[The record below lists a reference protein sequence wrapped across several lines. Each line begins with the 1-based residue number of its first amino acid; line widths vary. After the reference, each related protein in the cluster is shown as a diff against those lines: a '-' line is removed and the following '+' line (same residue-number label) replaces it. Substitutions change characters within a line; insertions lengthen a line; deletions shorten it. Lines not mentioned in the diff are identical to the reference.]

1 MRDPRPARVAA
12 CGAARHICGMRR
24 LALAVLPPLVAAC
37 AGAWNPEPARRAAL
51 AYEVRIVRDG
61 YGVPSIYGTRD
72 ADIAFGVAYANAE
85 DDFPTIQEILATS
98 RARAGALMGRS
109 GAPLDYAMHLLR
121 VRETVEAR
129 ARRDLDAPTWALLEG
144 YAAGLNA
151 YAADHPGEL
160 TGVVRDL
167 LPVVPEDI
175 VAGFVLRSPFFY
187 GFDQVLARL
196 LGGRPIPGTWDDKGS
211 NAFAVAP
218 ARSGDGVTRLL
229 SNSHQPWT
237 GPVAW
242 YELRVHSREG
252 LHFAGATFPGSPIP
266 FLGHNATLGWTNT
279 VNKPDLVDVYRL
291 RLDPRD
297 PARYWFDGRWHVLE
311 RRRVWLKVRMGPLLL
326 PVPRTIE
333 HSVHGPVVRNDSGV
347 FALRYAGQGDVRQ
360 VMQYYRLAKARTWDE
375 WRAAMRLQAV
385 PATNFVYADAT
396 GRIAYVYNGLFPR
409 RAPGAERERIRRG
422 DTSAVVW
429 TGVVPFDSVPQVV
442 DPPSGYLFNANNHP
456 FFATAAADNLSP
468 DAVPAWMGVERTAMT
483 NRALRAFALL
493 DTVPRIGRDA
503 LLRAKF
509 DVRYQLDR
517 GWPARAIAA
526 IRAADTTRGGAVAEA
541 RRLLLA
547 WNGEVRRG
555 EPAAALGAL
564 VMWEWVRPWLAREAD
579 PPADSVLADA
589 AAWLLATHGSLT
601 PPLDR
606 VLAVARGGTSAPLD
620 GGTDLLRAFY
630 GPRGRD
636 GRVRGAGGDSFVMLV
651 EWGPDGV
658 VRSESMQPF
667 GAAIGRPAS
676 PHYADQVAPFAAGRW
691 KPVPWDTLGPARAAR
706 P

>member
-61 YGVPSIYGTRD
+61 YGVLSIYGTRD

-160 TGVVRDL
+160 TGVVREL

-175 VAGFVLRSPFFY
+175 VAGFV
-187 GFDQVLARL
+187 
-196 LGGRPIPGTWDDKGS
+196 
-211 NAFAVAP
+211 
-218 ARSGDGVTRLL
+218 
-229 SNSHQPWT
+229 
-237 GPVAW
+237 PVAW

-606 VLAVARGGTSAPLD
+606 VLAVERGGTSAPLD

>member
-1 MRDPRPARVAA
+1 MINPVPACVAAPRP
-12 CGAARHICGMRR
+12 GPHIPGMRHLVR
-24 LALAVLPPLVAAC
+24 FLVLPLALAC
-37 AGAWNPEPARRAAL
+37 TGRWNPEPARQVARTYDA
-51 AYEVRIVRDG
+51 RIVRDAF
-61 YGVPSIYGTRD
+61 GVPSIYGTRD
-72 ADIAFGVAYANAE
+72 ADVAFGVAYAHAE
-85 DDFPTIQEILATS
+85 DDFPTIQEVLATS
-98 RARAGALMGRS
+98 RARAGALLGRS
-109 GAPLDYAMHLLR
+109 GAPLDFAMHLLR
-121 VRETVEAR
+121 VRETVDAR
-129 ARRDLDAPTWALLEG
+129 ARRDLDAATWALLEG

-151 YAADHPGEL
+151 YAADHPREL
-160 TGVVRDL
+160 SGVVRDL

-196 LGGRPIPGTWDDKGS
+196 LGGRPMPGTWDDKGS

-218 ARSGDGVTRLL
+218 SRSGDGVTRLL

-242 YELRVHSREG
+242 YELRVHSRDG
-252 LHFAGATFPGSPIP
+252 LHFAGATFPGSPVP

-291 RLDPRD
+291 RLDPDDRT
-297 PARYWFDGRWHVLE
+297 RYWFDGQWRALE
-311 RRRVWLKVRMGPLLL
+311 RRRVWLKVKMGPVLV
-326 PVPRTIE
+326 PVPKTVE
-333 HSVHGPVVRNDSGV
+333 HSVHGPVVRNDSGA

-360 VMQYYRLAKARTWDE
+360 VMQYYRLVKARTWDE
-375 WRAAMRLQAV
+375 WRDAMRLQAI
-385 PATNFVYADAT
+385 PATNFIYADNT
-396 GRIAYVYNGLFPR
+396 GRIAHVYNGLFPR
-409 RAPGAERERIRRG
+409 RTPGAERDRIRRG

-429 TGVVPFDSVPQVV
+429 SGVVPFDAIPQLVN
-442 DPPSGYLFNANNHP
+442 PPSGYLFNANNHP
-456 FFATAAADNLSP
+456 FFATAAADNLVP

-493 DTVPRIGRDA
+493 DTAPRITREV
-503 LLRAKF
+503 LLRTKF

-526 IRAADTTRGGAVAEA
+526 IRAVDTTRNRDVAEA

-547 WNGEVRRG
+547 WHGEVRRG

-564 VMWEWVRPWLAREAD
+564 VMWEWVRPWLAREGD
-579 PPADSVLADA
+579 PPADSVLANV
-589 AAWLLATHGSLT
+589 AAWLRTTHGTLT

-606 VLAVARGGTSAPLD
+606 VLAVSRGPTSAPLD

-630 GPRGRD
+630 GPRGSD
-636 GRVRGAGGDSFVMLV
+636 GRIRGTGGDSFVMLV
-651 EWGPDGV
+651 EWGPDGRV
-658 VRSESMQPF
+658 HSESIQPF
-667 GAAIGRPAS
+667 GAAISRPRS
-676 PHYADQVAPFAAGRW
+676 PHYVDQLAPFAAGTF
-691 KPVPWDTLGPARAAR
+691 KPVPWDTVGPPR